1 MAPPGARGA
10 SHATHATRCGGAERT
25 EHAAASQLLRA
36 VQASMIDEGERAA
49 RELQVDLDE
58 EESRARS
65 LGEVDSAEMAA
76 DMHEGDEVAEA
87 VRRSL
92 LPDGGAGAPPVA
104 RAEPPPPSGGGGDPA
119 ATPAAAGSSDGS
131 AAAADR
137 PEHARKGTSAS
148 ARGGG
153 GGGWLGTCAPASH

>member
-1 MAPPGARGA
+1 M
-10 SHATHATRCGGAERT
+10 
-25 EHAAASQLLRA
+25 
-36 VQASMIDEGERAA
+36 VDEGERAA

-58 EESRARS
+58 EEARARS

-104 RAEPPPPSGGGGDPA
+104 RAEPPPPLGRRRRSGGDAGGCREQRQN
-119 ATPAAAGSSDGS
+119 SF
-131 AAAADR
+131 
-137 PEHARKGTSAS
+137 
-148 ARGGG
+148 
-153 GGGWLGTCAPASH
+153 